1 MKPQRHG
8 HNQSNARYLHL
19 MSPEEERRVVLATF
33 ERIEKTTGW
42 RPGPLG
48 LARRIRSTR

>member
-8 HNQSNARYLHL
+8 HNQSNARYHHL

-48 LARRIRSTR
+48 PARRIHPTR

>member
-8 HNQSNARYLHL
+8 HNQSNARYHNL

-48 LARRIRSTR
+48 PARRIHPTR

>member
-1 MKPQRHG
+1 VKLQRHG

-19 MSPEEERRVVLATF
+19 ISPEEERRVVLAIF
-33 ERIEKTTGW
+33 ERIEKTTGR

-48 LARRIRSTR
+48 PARRIHPAR